1 MSVMEILDALL
12 LKPLE
17 LLFEIVFV
25 VADRLINNPAASIVV
40 LSLVMNFLVLPLY
53 KQADAM
59 QETERKMEMKLQRG
73 AEHIKKTFSGDER
86 MLMLQ
91 TYYRQNGYKPVY
103 VLRSA
108 VSLFLQ
114 IPFFIAAYRFL
125 SGLSLLQGVSFG
137 PIADLASPDGMLQMN
152 GLTINV
158 MPFIMTAVNLVSCVI
173 FTKGAALKE
182 KLQLYGMAVFFL
194 IFLYSAPSG
203 LVFYWTLNNVF
214 SLVKTVFY
222 KLKNPGKVLNILCSA
237 AGIVVLIY
245 GCFIYGA
252 STPKRVAFFVLTGAL
267 AQTPALSALL
277 KKSPAFSAWMAMRP
291 VRRQAE
297 HDGGMLQKHNSFR
310 TEGPS
315 GKGNKKVFLS
325 GGVFLAVLIG
335 VLIPSAVIVSSPQE
349 FVSSTLFYHPVWFI
363 VNAFC
368 LAFGTFVIWT
378 GVFYRL
384 SGPRFKPVFDKI
396 LWAVS
401 GAAVLDY
408 MIFSKHFGNLSSS
421 LQYEEAMVYSR
432 GEQVRNLLAIA
443 AAGCI
448 LWAVYRRF
456 ERHCHEIL
464 LIGIAAF
471 GLMSAI
477 NISHINASIEAVKE
491 QLTEEAAMPEFTLS
505 KDGKNVVVIMLDRA
519 VGAMVPFLFDEKPE
533 LKEQFDGFT
542 YYANTISYGQSTIFG
557 SPALFGGY
565 EYTPAEINK
574 RDGESLA
581 SKQNEALRVLPV
593 LFDQNG
599 YEVTVINPVYA
610 NYQSIPDLS
619 VFDDYPG
626 IKKYMTGDKFN
637 GLEPAQTLIEKNKR
651 NFFCYGILKV
661 VPLIAQETVYNVGK
675 YNQAESGGEE
685 EIVYSGQYVI
695 NTVAA
700 EGIRASFMESYNVL
714 ENLPAISHI
723 KSGDEGTLL
732 MLANETTHEPML
744 LQEPDYVVSPNVD
757 NTAYE
762 EDAPRRVSGGRIFRL
777 ETVNQMYPYHANM
790 AAMLQLGKW
799 FDFMREEGVYDNTRI
814 ILVSDHGKE
823 LRALDELILNENTDI
838 SGFFPLLMVKD
849 FGASGFTTSDVFMT
863 NADVL
868 AIAVDE
874 TIEDPVNPFTGK
886 VINSDEKT
894 AHDQYIIDS
903 EDWDIEKNNGNTFLP
918 SDWYSVHDDIWNMD
932 NWKLAASNAVLST
945 EDY

>member
-1 MSVMEILDALL
+1 MSVIEIFDALL

-17 LLFEIVFV
+17 LLFETVFV

-53 KQADAM
+53 KQADVM
-59 QETERKMEMKLQRG
+59 QETERKTEKKLQKG
-73 AEHIKKTFSGDER
+73 VEHIKKTFHGDER

-152 GLTINV
+152 GLSINV

-222 KLKNPGKVLNILCSA
+222 KIKNPGKILSILCSA
-237 AGIVVLIY
+237 VGIVILIY

-252 STPKRVAFFVLTGAL
+252 STLKRVAFFVLLGVL
-267 AQTPALSALL
+267 AQAPALCMFL
-277 KKSPAFSAWMAMRP
+277 KR
-291 VRRQAE
+291 
-297 HDGGMLQKHNSFR
+297 HNR
-310 TEGPS
+310 LIREADAGRE
-315 GKGNKKVFLS
+315 NKKVFLF
-325 GGVFLAVLIG
+325 GGVFLAVLTG
-335 VLIPSAVIVSSPQE
+335 VVIPSAVIVSSPQE
-349 FVSSTLFYHPVWFI
+349 FISSTLFYHPVWFI

-368 LAFGTFVIWT
+368 LAFGTFVIWM
-378 GVFYRL
+378 GIFYRL
-384 SGPRFKPVFDKI
+384 SGPRFKPVFDRI
-396 LWAVS
+396 LWIFS
-401 GAAVLDY
+401 GIAVLNY

-421 LQYEEAMVYSR
+421 LQYEEALEYSQR
-432 GEQVRNLLAIA
+432 EQLRNLLAIA
-443 AAGCI
+443 VCACI

-456 ERHCHEIL
+456 ERRIHEIL

-471 GLMSAI
+471 SLMSAI

-505 KDGKNVVVIMLDRA
+505 KNGKNVVIIMLDRA
-519 VGAMVPFLFDEKPE
+519 VGAMVPFLFEEKPE

-565 EYTPAEINK
+565 EYTPTEINK
-574 RDGESLA
+574 REGESLA
-581 SKQNEALRVLPV
+581 SKQNEALKVLPV
-593 LFDQNG
+593 LFDENG

-626 IKKYMTGDKFN
+626 IKKYVTGDKFN
-637 GLEPAQTLIEKNKR
+637 GLEPAQMLIEKNKR

-661 VPLIAQETVYNVGK
+661 MPLIAQETVYNVGR
-675 YNQAESGGEE
+675 YNQAESGEDE

-700 EGIRASFMESYNVL
+700 EGIRASFMENYNVL

-723 KSGDEGTLL
+723 KSGDEGTLM
-732 MLANETTHEPML
+732 MLANEITHEPML
-744 LQEPDYVVSPNVD
+744 LQEPDYAVSPNVD
-757 NTAYE
+757 NMEYE
-762 EDAPRRVSGGRIFRL
+762 EEPPRRVSGEHVFRL
-777 ETVNQMYPYHANM
+777 ETVNQMYPYHSNM

-799 FDFMREEGVYDNTRI
+799 FDYLREEGVYDNTRI

-823 LRALDELILNENTDI
+823 LRALDELIFDENTDI

-849 FGASGFTTSDVFMT
+849 FGADGFTTSDVFMT
-863 NADVL
+863 NADVPV
-868 AIAVDE
+868 IAVNE
-874 TIEDPVNPFTGK
+874 TIENPVNPFTGK

-918 SDWYSVHDDIWNMD
+918 SDWYSVHDNIWNMD
-932 NWKLAASNAVLST
+932 NWKLAASNAVLTT

>member
-1 MSVMEILDALL
+1 MSVIEILDALL
-12 LKPLE
+12 FKPLE
-17 LLFEIVFV
+17 LIFEIIFV

-40 LSLVMNFLVLPLY
+40 LSVVMNFLVLPLY

-59 QETERKMEMKLQRG
+59 QEAERKMEEKLQKG
-73 AEHIKKTFSGDER
+73 VEHIKKTFHGDER

-125 SGLSLLQGVSFG
+125 SGLSLLQGVSLG
-137 PIADLASPDGMLQMN
+137 PIADLASPDEMLQLG
-152 GLTINV
+152 GLTIHV
-158 MPFIMTAVNLVSCVI
+158 MPFIMTAVNLISCVI

-222 KLKNPGKVLNILCSA
+222 KLKNPGKVLNIMCSA
-237 AGIVVLIY
+237 VGIVILIY

-252 STPKRVAFFVLTGAL
+252 PTPKRMVFFVLLGVL
-267 AQTPALSALL
+267 AQAPALFALWTAVQ
-277 KKSPAFSAWMAMRP
+277 PA
-291 VRRQAE
+291 RRQAG
-297 HDGGMLQKHNSFR
+297 HDGGVLRKNSQFR
-310 TEGPS
+310 PGSPS
-315 GKGNKKVFLS
+315 GRGNKKVFLA
-325 GGVFLAVLIG
+325 GGVFLAVLTG
-335 VLIPSAVIVSSPQE
+335 VVIPSAVIVSSPQE
-349 FVSSTLFYHPVWFI
+349 FISSTLFYHPVWFI

-368 LAFGTFVIWT
+368 LAFGIFVIWM

-396 LWAVS
+396 LWVLS
-401 GAAVLDY
+401 GVAVLDY
-408 MIFSKHFGNLSSS
+408 MIFSKHFGNLSSN
-421 LQYEEAMVYSR
+421 LQYEEALEYSQ
-432 GEQVRNLLAIA
+432 GEQLWNLLAIA

-448 LWAVYRRF
+448 LWVAYERF
-456 ERHCHEIL
+456 GRHCHEIL
-464 LIGIAAF
+464 IIGIAAF

-477 NISHINASIEAVKE
+477 NISHINASIETVKE
-491 QLTEEAAMPEFTLS
+491 QLTEEAAMPEFSLS
-505 KDGKNVVVIMLDRA
+505 KNGKNVVVIMLDRA
-519 VGAMVPFLFDEKPE
+519 VGAMVPFIFDEKPE

-565 EYTPAEINK
+565 EYTPTEINK

-581 SKQNEALRVLPV
+581 SKQNEALKVLPV
-593 LFDQNG
+593 LFDENG

-610 NYQSIPDLS
+610 NYHSIPDLS
-619 VFDDYPG
+619 IFDGYPG

-637 GLEPAQTLIEKNKR
+637 GLEPAQMLIEKNKR

-661 VPLIAQETVYNVGK
+661 MPLAAQKTVYNVGK

-685 EIVYSGQYVI
+685 EVVYSGQYVI

-700 EGIRASFMESYNVL
+700 EGIRASFMENYNVL

-723 KSGDEGTLL
+723 KSGDEGTFL

-762 EDAPRRVSGGRIFRL
+762 EDLPRRVSGGRIFRL

-799 FDFMREEGVYDNTRI
+799 FDYLREEGIYDNTRI

-823 LRALDELILNENTDI
+823 LEALDELILNEDI
-838 SGFFPLLMVKD
+838 DVSGFFPLLMVKD
-849 FGASGFTTSDVFMT
+849 FGADGFTTSDVFMT
-863 NADVL
+863 NADVPV
-868 AIAVDE
+868 IAVDE
-874 TIEDPVNPFTGK
+874 VIEDPVNPFTGK
-886 VINSDEKT
+886 VLSSDEKT